1 MTKTE
6 TLEYK
11 EAVRKQL
18 KGTVCTFCFDPR
30 LVKQVEAWHTAQA
43 TRTCACAC
51 ACTCACACACMC
63 SQPWLQR
70 DCIGL
75 QRDCIGLQRDCIGL
89 QRDCIGLQP
98 TRGMHTDAGGRGLRA
113 ALRWQRWP
121 VAMGCHGLGP
131 VSNPHP
137 NPHSK
142 PKPNPSPNH
151 NPSPNPN
158 PN

>member
-51 ACTCACACACMC
+51 ACTCACACMC
-63 SQPWLQR
+63 SQPW
-70 DCIGL
+70 
-75 QRDCIGLQRDCIGL
+75 L

-121 VAMGCHGLGP
+121 VAMGCHGFGP